1 MNLLINITILLSYGI
16 LYAYGRNDISSD
28 IADDKNKELDDIFYD
43 SNPNNSIEKFNR
55 IIRKTKERLSDE
67 IVMVNLP
74 PIKKHPTAY
83 IPFLC
88 NGYLCQGIIDTHVG
102 IVNYQGAWTDRIIY
116 PGSYYY
122 DPWGTVKIVP
132 IKLMDEDI
140 VTNVQCIDMKG
151 TTFKFPEIKVRN
163 QIADTDVLDTVRKY
177 GIDFDKIHIYQRVES
192 EMLDIC
198 SHLTAQEIMFTL
210 YDKINEMLLNALQVE
225 QKRLNTHI
233 LIHSVIIAKKPIAPE
248 NVQENYKRLAAAQ
261 SEAKVFEAEKAKVQV
276 EMERNLIEA
285 HGNSLILQEKAI
297 AEKNKRMLEHQTE
310 LQISFEK
317 VEAKK
322 KESFIEFEIKLK
334 SAETDAESNRM
345 IYESLKDTWDNQG
358 WRGVEMAKA
367 LAPTTKI
374 YGEKIPSVLMPDNF
388 FSK

>member
-1 MNLLINITILLSYGI
+1 MYLFITIIVLLSYGI
-16 LYAYGRNDISSD
+16 LYAYGNTNDNYSQLESD
-28 IADDKNKELDDIFYD
+28 NSYYD
-43 SNPNNSIEKFNR
+43 YNPNNSTEKYNR
-55 IIRKTKERLSDE
+55 IIQKTKERLFEKID
-67 IVMVNLP
+67 IKPLP
-74 PIKKHPTAY
+74 PIKKHPS
-83 IPFLC
+83 FLFGIFC
-88 NGYLCQGIIDTHVG
+88 NGYLCDGIPDTNVG
-102 IVNYQGAWTDRIIY
+102 IVKYYNAWTDRIIY
-116 PGSYYY
+116 PGAYWYE
-122 DPWGTVKIVP
+122 PIGTTSIVS

-140 VTNVQCIDMKG
+140 VQNVYCIDMKG

-163 QIADTDVLDTVRKY
+163 QILDTDVLDTVRKY
-177 GIDFDKIHIYQRVES
+177 GIEFDKIHIYQRVES

-233 LIHSVIIAKKPIAPE
+233 LIHSVIISKKPIAPE

-261 SEAKVFEAEKAKVQV
+261 SEAKVFEAEKAKVQM

-285 HGNSLILQEKAI
+285 QGNSLILQEKTT
-297 AEKNKRMLEHQTE
+297 AEKNKRILEHQTE

-317 VEAKK
+317 AEAKK
-322 KESFIEFEIKLK
+322 KESFIEFEIKLE
-334 SAETDAESNRM
+334 SAKTEAESNRL
-345 IYESLKDTWDNQG
+345 IAESLKEYWNNPG
-358 WRGVEMAKA
+358 WREVEMAKA

-388 FSK
+388 FTK